1 MTAPR
6 PWVDDTSAAL
16 FTDLYEL
23 TMLQAYLEKD
33 LQEEAVFDLFIRRMP
48 AKRNYL
54 IACGLDDVLTYLETL
69 SFSDD
74 AIGYLRSLDLF
85 SPRLLDWLGTFRFQ
99 GDVYALAEGTPVFA
113 AEPIVQVVAPLPE
126 AQLIETFLLNQ
137 ISFQTLIASKAAR
150 VVTAAGDRTV
160 VDFGLRRMH
169 GTDAGM
175 KAARACYAAGI
186 TATSNVLAG
195 RVYGIPVSGTM
206 AHSFVESHDREL
218 DAFRA
223 FASIYP
229 QSILLVDTYDTL
241 EGVRNVVRLARE
253 LGDGFRVRGVR
264 LDSGDLAKLAVEAR
278 QILDDAGLGGVGIF
292 ASGGLDESSVA
303 DLLARGAPISGF
315 GVGTRMGVS
324 ADQPY
329 LDSVYK
335 ISAYAHTGRLKLAE
349 GKETLPGHKQ
359 VFRVETESRASHDVI
374 GLHDEPIA
382 GRPLLAKVM
391 EEGVRLPAGHVSLSE
406 IRAHAHTAL
415 ATLPERLRSLQPAD
429 PPYEVRLSAG
439 LEAEMERL
447 KRIMRPPPSGPTADG

>member
-6 PWVDDTSAAL
+6 PWVDDANAAL

-23 TMLQAYLEKD
+23 TMLQTYLEKD

-74 AIGYLRSLDLF
+74 ALGYLRSLDLF

-113 AEPIVQVVAPLPE
+113 AEPILQVVAPLPE
-126 AQLIETFLLNQ
+126 AQLIETFALNQ

-175 KAARACYAAGI
+175 KAARACYAVGI
-186 TATSNVLAG
+186 TSTSNVLAG

-229 QSILLVDTYDTL
+229 ESILLVDTYDTL

-253 LGDGFRVRGVR
+253 LGNGFRIRGVR
-264 LDSGDLAKLAVEAR
+264 LDSGDLAQLAVEAR
-278 QILDDAGLGGVGIF
+278 QILDDAGLHGVGIF
-292 ASGGLDESSVA
+292 ASGGLDEASVA

-349 GKETLPGHKQ
+349 GKATLPGRKQ
-359 VFRVETESRASHDVI
+359 VFRVEKENRASHDVI

-391 EEGVRLPAGHVSLSE
+391 EAGVRLPAGRVSLSE
-406 IRAHAHTAL
+406 IRAHAKTAL
-415 ATLPERLRSLQPAD
+415 ATLPKRLRSLRPAD
-429 PPYEVRLSAG
+429 PPYDVRLSAG
-439 LEAEMERL
+439 LQAEMKRL
-447 KRIMRPPPSGPTADG
+447 KKIKRPPPPGPRADG

>member
-6 PWVDDTSAAL
+6 PWVDDASAAL
-16 FTDLYEL
+16 LTDLYEL
-23 TMLQAYLEKD
+23 TMLQVYLEKD

-126 AQLIETFLLNQ
+126 AQLIETFVLNQ

-150 VVTAAGDRTV
+150 VVTAAGVRTV

-206 AHSFVESHDREL
+206 AHSFVESYDREL

-229 QSILLVDTYDTL
+229 ESILLVDTYDTL

-264 LDSGDLAKLAVEAR
+264 LDSGDLAKLAADAR
-278 QILDDAGLGGVGIF
+278 QILDDAGLDGVGIF
-292 ASGGLDESSVA
+292 ASGGLDESSIA

-359 VFRVETESRASHDVI
+359 VFRVGTESRASHDVI

-391 EEGVRLPAGHVSLSE
+391 EAGVRLPAGHVSLSE

-415 ATLPERLRSLQPAD
+415 ATLPERLRSLRAAD
-429 PPYEVRLSAG
+429 PPYDVRLSAG

-447 KRIMRPPPSGPTADG
+447 KKLKRPPPAGTGS